1 LRVIAGA
8 SHGQRLVAPRG
19 WDTRPAT
26 ARVRASIF
34 SRVASRH
41 AIVGSRVLDLFAGS
55 GSLGLEAL
63 SRGAAHAV
71 FVDSS
76 RAATAAIAR
85 NLRQLGVEVQARVIQ
100 LEVRRALAKLAQGGE
115 RFDLIFVDPPFAQ
128 DSSAEVLA
136 NLYRLDLINVHGIVI
151 VRQFHRAPDLEVAEL
166 ERVNLATL
174 GDHRI
179 ALYRRAEVAAVATV

>member
-1 LRVIAGA
+1 
-8 SHGQRLVAPRG
+8 
-19 WDTRPAT
+19 
-26 ARVRASIF
+26 VRASIF
-34 SRVASRH
+34 SRLASRIEL
-41 AIVGSRVLDLFAGS
+41 AGSRVLDLFAGS

-63 SRGAAHAV
+63 SRGAGHAV

-76 RAATAAIAR
+76 RAATAAITR
-85 NLRQLGVEVQARVIQ
+85 NLRQLGMESHARVM
-100 LEVRRALAKLAQGGE
+100 LLDVHRALAELAKADQ

-128 DSSAEVLA
+128 DCSSEVLA
-136 NLYRLDLINVHGIVI
+136 NLNRLDLINGHGIVI

-179 ALYRRAEVAAVATV
+179 ALYRRGCGRY